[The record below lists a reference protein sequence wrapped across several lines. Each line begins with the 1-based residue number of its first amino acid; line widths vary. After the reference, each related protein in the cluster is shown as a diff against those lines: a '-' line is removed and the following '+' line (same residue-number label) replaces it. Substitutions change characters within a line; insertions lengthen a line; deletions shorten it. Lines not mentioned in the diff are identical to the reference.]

1 MPQFR
6 DPLCYKL
13 TGMCVEGRLYELQT
27 PQHGALN
34 QVQVIDEIAVMTK
47 DHDKTL
53 VDIGIYDGRNIL
65 WLETRTCANAG
76 YWYRAHGE
84 FTLLT
89 NQRMIFRWRTKTYDT
104 EPADI
109 VGDVIN
115 ANIIGY
121 VTDRF
126 TTP

>member
-1 MPQFR
+1 MPQLR

-13 TGMCVEGRLYELQT
+13 RDVCISGRLYELRT

-34 QVQVIDEIAVMTK
+34 QIQVIDEIAVMNEEN
-47 DHDKTL
+47 DKTL
-53 VDIGIYDGRNIL
+53 ADIGVYDGRNIL
-65 WLETRTCANAG
+65 WAETRVCANAG

-89 NQRMIFRWRTKTYDT
+89 NQAIVIRWRTVTYD
-104 EPADI
+104 EQPADI
-109 VGDVIN
+109 AGDVIN
-115 ANIIGY
+115 ANVFGY
-121 VTDRF
+121 VAERF